1 VERVVVTG
9 LGAVSP
15 CGLDVAETWSSIC
28 AGQSGAGPITTFS
41 TEGWKVRIAAEVKG
55 FDPTGIFGRRDARR
69 MDRFTQF
76 GVAAAEQAIR
86 DAGLETSVP
95 LGERVAVYVGSG
107 IGGIHEIEKGS
118 IDVHLRGPKAVSP
131 FFVIKCLANLT
142 AGHISIRYGILGPC
156 LSVSTACAV
165 GNHSIGEAWRLLA
178 MRGADVVI
186 AGGCEAPI
194 TPVSIAGFSVMR
206 ALSKRNDDPRRAS
219 RPFDTARDGFL
230 MGEGAGILVM
240 ETLTHARARGAK
252 IYAEV
257 VGYASTS
264 DAHHITAPSPGH
276 AGAVRCMRAA
286 LATAGIAPQDVD
298 YINAH
303 GTSTPQNDINE
314 ALAIREV
321 FGDAAAA
328 IHVSSTKA
336 STGHLL
342 GAAGG
347 LEAVLTVKALQEG
360 IVPPTATLET
370 VDPDI
375 DVLGLQLPSEALSAP
390 LGVAISN
397 AFGFGGTNATLVF
410 RRWEE

>member
-1 VERVVVTG
+1 MERVVVTG
-9 LGAVSP
+9 LGAISP
-15 CGLDVAETWSSIC
+15 CGLDVAQTWAAIV
-28 AGQSGAGPITTFS
+28 AGQSGAGPITAFS
-41 TEGWKVRIAAEVKG
+41 TEGWKVRVAAEVKG
-55 FDPTGIFGRRDARR
+55 FDPVETFGRRDARR

-76 GVAAAEQAIR
+76 GVAAAEEAIQ
-86 DAGLETSVP
+86 DAGLAASAP
-95 LGERVAVYVGSG
+95 LGERAAVYVGSG

-118 IDVHLRGPKAVSP
+118 IDVHQSGPRAVSP
-131 FFVIKCLANLT
+131 FFVTKCLSNLT
-142 AGHISIRYGILGPC
+142 AGHISIRFGIQGPC

-178 MRGADVVI
+178 TRGADVVI

-206 ALSKRNDDPRRAS
+206 ALSKNNDDPTRAS
-219 RPFDTARDGFL
+219 RPFDGARDGFL

-240 ETLTHARARGAK
+240 ETLSHACARSAT

-257 VGYASTS
+257 IGYASTS

-286 LATAGIAPQDVD
+286 LATAGLSPQDVD

-321 FGDAAAA
+321 FGEAAAGLY
-328 IHVSSTKA
+328 VSSTKA

-347 LEAVLTVKALQEG
+347 LEAVLTVKALQNG

-370 VDPDI
+370 IDPDI
-375 DVLGLQLPSEALSAP
+375 DALGLQLPSEATPAP